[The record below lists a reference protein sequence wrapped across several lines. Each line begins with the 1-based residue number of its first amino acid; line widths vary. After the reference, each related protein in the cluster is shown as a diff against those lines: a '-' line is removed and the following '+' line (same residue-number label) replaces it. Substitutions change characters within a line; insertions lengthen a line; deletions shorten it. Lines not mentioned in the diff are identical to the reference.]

1 MGQGT
6 TTVPAW
12 HALPSVH
19 QDSSSKQAQ
28 WLQQSTN
35 VGCAKCLIVVLV
47 GLPLP
52 LQPLHTCCRQ
62 VNLYRG
68 LFAVAASVEHN
79 NTLFAACIRASVQC
93 EQRECVQSHSILF
106 LQEPGHVSLCCN
118 KIAEAEAV
126 VSVNEKKW
134 LVMHVMHVH
143 VSLCVGHPVLRGT
156 SLNAA
161 CLTHVMLPPALKNP
175 TRTTELTTHPLCP
188 SSPHPL
194 PPLTDTHLTVHQ
206 ERTCCN
212 QWPHRMMPAT
222 CSSRA
227 WSVCTPVQSH
237 TLRKAR

>member
-35 VGCAKCLIVVLV
+35 VGCAKCLIIVLV
-47 GLPLP
+47 GLPLL

-79 NTLFAACIRASVQC
+79 NTLFAACIRESVQC
-93 EQRECVQSHSILF
+93 EQKECVQSHSIPF
-106 LQEPGHVSLCCN
+106 PQEPG
-118 KIAEAEAV
+118 
-126 VSVNEKKW
+126 
-134 LVMHVMHVH
+134 H
-143 VSLCVGHPVLRGT
+143 VSLCVGHPVLAWHITQRSMLDTCDASTGT
-156 SLNAA
+156 E
-161 CLTHVMLPPALKNP
+161 NP
-175 TRTTELTTHPLCP
+175 TRTTEPTTPPLCP

-237 TLRKAR
+237 TLRKAQ